1 MLVIAVGKEY
11 EARLRQQHSKLNP
24 RTSWATREGGR
35 GRKRRRAGYGEDS
48 EDDECAPCFLCR
60 MCRLPRVLSILL
72 LSFLAGFVVR
82 PAQGLVPFDVPGCFS
97 LEELWLA
104 IKTLLCNRSDGGMCQ
119 RAGRCEQCR
128 C

>member
-24 RTSWATREGGR
+24 RTSWAMREGGR

-60 MCRLPRVLSILL
+60 MCKLPGVLSILL
-72 LSFLAGFVVR
+72 LSFLAGFS
-82 PAQGLVPFDVPGCFS
+82 PCAESCSLNVPSWFS

-104 IKTLLCNRSDGGMCQ
+104 IKILLCNRRDGGMCR